1 MVRDGANAPPHHEVG
16 IIGVAGSCTGSRP
29 SGRACHGRHQWAGA
43 PRPRPQANRHRRQES
58 AMRDLP
64 PVLSSRG
71 CIDSQNKSNG
81 RTPMTIFAQGLI
93 RTATL
98 ATALFV
104 AMAQPGLGETLKYKP
119 ISVKTPDGLTI
130 SAQEW
135 GNPAGPEILFIH
147 GFSQSYL
154 SWMRQVDSDLA
165 KDFRIV
171 TYDLRGHGNSDKP
184 LDPARY
190 RDSKAWGDEVQAVID
205 AAGLKHP
212 VLVGWSYAGRVI
224 SDYVATHGAGQL
236 AGINFVDAP
245 IKADPALVGDNLK
258 NQPLMASED
267 LITNISATRA
277 FVHGC
282 FSKQPSADDF
292 ETMLAFNMMVL
303 PKVRAGL
310 SGRPL
315 DATEMMSKLKLPVLV
330 THGAEDRNAKLAV
343 AQYTASVIP
352 GAKLSVY
359 EGGGHSPFYEDAP
372 RFNAELA
379 AFVRGAAKT
388 D

>member
-1 MVRDGANAPPHHEVG
+1 MSKTSMSKTFRAGGLVTSTIAAALL
-16 IIGVAGSCTGSRP
+16 VA
-29 SGRACHGRHQWAGA
+29 A
-43 PRPRPQANRHRRQES
+43 
-58 AMRDLP
+58 
-64 PVLSSRG
+64 V
-71 CIDSQNKSNG
+71 
-81 RTPMTIFAQGLI
+81 
-93 RTATL
+93 
-98 ATALFV
+98 
-104 AMAQPGLGETLKYKP
+104 QPGFCEGAKSKP
-119 ISVKTPDGLTI
+119 ITVKTPDGLTI

-135 GNPAGPEILFIH
+135 GNPSGPEILFIH
-147 GFSQSYL
+147 GFSQSHL
-154 SWMRQVDSDLA
+154 SWMGQVDSDLA
-165 KDFRIV
+165 KEFRIV

-184 LDPARY
+184 LDPAAY
-190 RDSKAWGDEVQAVID
+190 RNSKAWGDEVQAVMD
-205 AAGLKHP
+205 AAGLKRP

-245 IKADPALVGDNLK
+245 IKVDPALIGDNLK
-258 NQPLMASED
+258 NLPLMASED
-267 LITNISATRA
+267 LVTNISATRT
-277 FVHGC
+277 FLHGC
-282 FSKQPSADDF
+282 FSKQPSADDY

-330 THGAEDRNAKLAV
+330 THGAEDRNAKLGAG
-343 AQYTASVIP
+343 QYTASVIP

-359 EGGGHSPFYEDAP
+359 DGIGHSPFYEDAP

-379 AFVRGAAKT
+379 AFVRAAAKT

>member
-1 MVRDGANAPPHHEVG
+1 MKMTLPDSRLVTTTIAAALLIAMTQSSFSDG
-16 IIGVAGSCTGSRP
+16 
-29 SGRACHGRHQWAGA
+29 
-43 PRPRPQANRHRRQES
+43 
-58 AMRDLP
+58 
-64 PVLSSRG
+64 
-71 CIDSQNKSNG
+71 
-81 RTPMTIFAQGLI
+81 
-93 RTATL
+93 
-98 ATALFV
+98 
-104 AMAQPGLGETLKYKP
+104 LKYKP

-135 GNPAGPEILFIH
+135 GNPTGPEILFIH
-147 GFSQSYL
+147 GFSQSHL
-154 SWMRQVDSDLA
+154 SWMRQVDGDLA
-165 KDFRIV
+165 KEFRIV

-205 AAGLKHP
+205 AAGLKRP

-245 IKADPALVGDNLK
+245 IKVDPALIGDNLK
-258 NQPLMASED
+258 NLPLMASED
-267 LITNISATRA
+267 LVTNISATRT
-277 FVHGC
+277 FLHGC
-282 FSKQPSADDF
+282 FSKQPSADDY
-292 ETMLAFNMMVL
+292 ETMLGFNMMVL

-330 THGAEDRNAKLAV
+330 THGAEDRNAKLGAG
-343 AQYTASVIP
+343 QYTASVIP

-359 EGGGHSPFYEDAP
+359 EGIGHSPFYEDAP

-379 AFVRGAAKT
+379 AFVRAANKT
-388 D
+388 DGMIGSAK

>member
-1 MVRDGANAPPHHEVG
+1 MREVSMTKSVWG
-16 IIGVAGSCTGSRP
+16 
-29 SGRACHGRHQWAGA
+29 GR
-43 PRPRPQANRHRRQES
+43 
-58 AMRDLP
+58 L
-64 PVLSSRG
+64 V
-71 CIDSQNKSNG
+71 
-81 RTPMTIFAQGLI
+81 TIMA
-93 RTATL
+93 
-98 ATALFV
+98 ATALMC
-104 AMAQPGLGETLKYKP
+104 AMAQPGFGDGMKYKP
-119 ISVKTPDGLTI
+119 ITVKTPDGLTI

-147 GFSQSYL
+147 GFSQSHL
-154 SWMRQVDSDLA
+154 SWMRQVDSELA
-165 KDFRIV
+165 REFHIV

-184 LDPARY
+184 LDPARS

-205 AAGLKHP
+205 AAGLKRP

-224 SDYVATHGAGQL
+224 SDYLATHGAGQI

-245 IKADPALVGDNLK
+245 IKVDPALIGDNLK
-258 NQPLMASED
+258 NLPLMTSED
-267 LITNISATRA
+267 LTTNISATRS
-277 FVHGC
+277 FLHGC
-282 FSKQPSADDF
+282 FSKQPSADDY

-315 DATEMMSKLKLPVLV
+315 DATEMMSKLTLPVLV

-359 EGGGHSPFYEDAP
+359 EGIGHSPFYEDAP

-379 AFVRGAAKT
+379 AFVRAAAKT

>member
-1 MVRDGANAPPHHEVG
+1 MEMTAR
-16 IIGVAGSCTGSRP
+16 GSRLVKTTI
-29 SGRACHGRHQWAGA
+29 AAA
-43 PRPRPQANRHRRQES
+43 
-58 AMRDLP
+58 
-64 PVLSSRG
+64 VL
-71 CIDSQNKSNG
+71 
-81 RTPMTIFAQGLI
+81 
-93 RTATL
+93 
-98 ATALFV
+98 V
-104 AMAQPGLGETLKYKP
+104 AVAQPLLAEGLKYKP
-119 ISVKTPDGLTI
+119 ITVTTPDGLTI

-147 GFSQSYL
+147 GFSQSHM

-165 KDFRIV
+165 RDFRIV

-205 AAGLKHP
+205 TAGLKRP

-245 IKADPALVGDNLK
+245 IKVDPALIGDNLK
-258 NQPLMASED
+258 NLPMMASED
-267 LITNISATRA
+267 LVTNITATRT
-277 FVHGC
+277 FLHGC
-282 FSKQPSADDF
+282 FSKQPSAEDY

-310 SGRPL
+310 GGRPL
-315 DATEMMSKLKLPVLV
+315 DATEMMSRLKLPVLV
-330 THGAEDRNAKLAV
+330 THGAEDRNAKLGAG
-343 AQYTASVIP
+343 QYTASVIP

-359 EGGGHSPFYEDAP
+359 EGIGHSPFYEDAP

-379 AFVRGAAKT
+379 AFVRAAAKT